1 MLNKLTEIIDSGEF
15 DKIIT
20 KYDLDTSKVSKSPN
34 ILKDFLINPNK
45 RNERRIKLSKVEF
58 FLDRFIECYYIEHPS
73 ELCEKENHYH
83 DHELMHITNLVTKK
97 NERNRDVIANEHKEE
112 LCYRDDLEEITVFIH
127 NIFRKKSIKFDSV
140 VFSNEDLAQNFLLY
154 SLLKKENFLYENYK
168 EEFPIERVKALIFT
182 KMKSFMKN
190 QSRISKTAESLF

>member
-15 DKIIT
+15 DEIIL

-45 RNERRIKLSKVEF
+45 RNERRIKLSKIKI
-58 FLDRFIECYYIEHPS
+58 FLEKFIEYYYIEHPS
-73 ELCEKENHYH
+73 EICEKETLYH
-83 DHELMHITNLVTKK
+83 DHDLGHVTNLVIKK
-97 NERNRDVIANEHKEE
+97 NERNREVLTNDYNEN
-112 LCYRDDLEEITVFIH
+112 LSYRDDLEEITLFIH
-127 NIFRKKSIKFDSV
+127 NIFRKKCVKFDAV